1 MHLRLRV
8 ILTAV
13 QNLVLSDLLFIESV
27 CRPLGDELLDMIG
40 ARSEEA
46 DVGYS
51 EEAQRGLLLQHSVR
65 RLSKSAL
72 VPLGLQGGCGC

>member
-27 CRPLGDELLDMIG
+27 CRPLGDRFLDTIG

-46 DVGYS
+46 DVGSS
-51 EEAQRGLLLQHSVR
+51 EEAR
-65 RLSKSAL
+65 
-72 VPLGLQGGCGC
+72 